1 MSRGKMFSLVLIV
14 VMLSGTFLTG
24 CSSTTTEP
32 ATVAP
37 AVVTEAPTKPAAVA
51 PTAAPIQP
59 VEITLW
65 HLEDLDYRVAAY
77 QKLADDFNA
86 QNPDVKVNIEVQ
98 SWADGQTK
106 LLAAAQTGTLPDIC
120 QGSAS
125 MSLTMWETGKLATV
139 DNIVQSIDAKQTYI
153 AKDLRDKFDYWD
165 NHYWA
170 VPVWSQSIMLYYR
183 DDLFKAAGITTL
195 PTTWDELMADAKLL
209 TGNGVYGIGIPGKK
223 AMYTDEVTHAFMHTN
238 GVQIFDEQE
247 NVVFNNPQTI
257 ETMAYYKELAAY
269 SSPDTLTMDWAEA
282 ENNFATGKVAMNMFF
297 GNIIDRVRKDNP
309 SWALD
314 VKSMAV
320 PVRDSGDYQGTET
333 FVIQMMVFSQDPA
346 KAAASQRFLE
356 FMMEPANYIP
366 WLVSMGGGT
375 TFLPITK
382 TGMESPLFTE
392 NEVVKNYWASVQ
404 AELDAST
411 RAQFYGF
418 DYATPNPAIGPVNG
432 GNIVAES
439 FQKVLLGEMTPE
451 EAAAWGQQEI
461 IAATTK

>member
-1 MSRGKMFSLVLIV
+1 MFSLVLIAA
-14 VMLSGTFLTG
+14 MLTG
-24 CSSTTTEP
+24 TILAGCSAKATETAP
-32 ATVAP
+32 VAP
-37 AVVTEAPTKPAAVA
+37 VVPTNAPVVATNAPTKP
-51 PTAAPIQP
+51 
-59 VEITLW
+59 VEITFW

-125 MSLTMWETGKLATV
+125 MSLTMWQTGKLQTV

-153 AKDLRDKFDYWD
+153 AKDLRDKFDYWK

-195 PTTWDELMADAKLL
+195 PKTWDELMADAKLL
-209 TGNGVYGIGIPGKK
+209 TTNGVSGIGIPGKK

-238 GVQIFDEQE
+238 GVQIFDDKG
-247 NVVFNNPQTI
+247 NVIFNNPQTI
-257 ETMAYYKELAAY
+257 ATMKYYKELAAY
-269 SSPDTLTMDWAEA
+269 SSADTATMDWAEA
-282 ENNFATGKVAMNMFF
+282 ENDFATGKVAMNMFF
-297 GNIIDRVRKDNP
+297 GNIIDRIRKDNP

-314 VKSMAV
+314 VKSMPV
-320 PVRDSGDYQGTET
+320 PVGGPNEYQGTET

-366 WLVSMGGGT
+366 WLIAMGGGT

-382 TGMESPLFTE
+382 TGMESPLFTQ
-392 NEVVKNYWASVQ
+392 NEVVKTYSASIQ

-411 RAQFYGF
+411 RSQFYGF
-418 DYATPNPAIGPVNG
+418 DYATPNANIGPVNG
-432 GNIVAES
+432 NNIVAEA

-451 EAAAWGQQEI
+451 QAAAWGQDQI
-461 IAATTK
+461 IASTTK